1 MRTEL
6 QKVPGKGTLWLGAAL
21 FAIGFEAVGLLL
33 SWGLLGGPQSM
44 ESIASFK
51 VTANV
56 GIPGLQSLLETAHQP
71 GKSGVAFA
79 GMSFTALLVVI
90 ASMFIYGLGNAY
102 YLSLLAR
109 SQRDLPGTSGQDAR
123 RSFGKLLLWMF
134 TQALFMGIMVP
145 IIGVFGVFGG
155 VLAIVL
161 MLWFRYHFLFFE
173 FTVIVEQTG
182 FKAAFRR
189 SVELRNKVQGKAFSY
204 FLLIVGV
211 NTLLAFVLNAFFSV
225 GTLALILPLNAILLT
240 AIQNG
245 LLQVFFDAR
254 DQESLY

>member
-6 QKVPGKGTLWLGAAL
+6 QKMPGKGTLWLGAAL
-21 FAIGFEAVGLLL
+21 FAIAFEAGSLLI

-44 ESIASFK
+44 DSIASFK

-56 GIPGLQSLLETAHQP
+56 GIPGLQSLLEAAHQP
-71 GKSGVAFA
+71 STNNAIFA
-79 GMSFTALLVVI
+79 GKGFMALLVLI
-90 ASMFIYGLGNAY
+90 SSMFIYGLGNAY
-102 YLSLLAR
+102 YLALLAR

-123 RSFGKLLLWMF
+123 RSFGKILLWMF

-155 VLAIVL
+155 LLAIVL

-173 FTVIVEQTG
+173 FTVVVEQTG

-189 SVELRNKVQGKAFSY
+189 SVELRNKVKGKALTY
-204 FLLIVGV
+204 FLLIAGV
-211 NTLLAFVLNAFFSV
+211 NTVLAFLLNAFFSV
-225 GTLALILPLNAILLT
+225 GTLALMLPLNAILLT